1 MQMLIFFAIM
11 LHKVYTLDIGYE
23 LNNKK
28 LLITN
33 SYYYSL
39 TIHIIRKLLFTFIKT
54 HFGISH
60 TSNSKDL
67 ILGASCI
74 WYGFIFIVSL
84 YYRIPNKL

>member
-11 LHKVYTLDIGYE
+11 LHKVYALNIGYE
-23 LNNKK
+23 LNNKF
-28 LLITN
+28 IFIII
-33 SYYYSL
+33 L
-39 TIHIIRKLLFTFIKT
+39 TIYIIRKLLFTFIKT

-74 WYGFIFIVSL
+74 W
-84 YYRIPNKL
+84 